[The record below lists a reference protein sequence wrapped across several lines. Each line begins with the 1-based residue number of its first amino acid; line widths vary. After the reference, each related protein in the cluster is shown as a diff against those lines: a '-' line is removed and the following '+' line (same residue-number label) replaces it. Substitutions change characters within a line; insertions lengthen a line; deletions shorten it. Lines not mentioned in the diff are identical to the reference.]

1 MGNSQ
6 PWAVKNSFLSRLEL
20 PRFTP
25 GKKDEHA
32 PYRIISKDGKVQIG
46 LQQMSFFKRR
56 RYWKNILTTVLQL
69 KWRWM
74 FVIFSLGFLVTW
86 TAFAI
91 IYYII
96 ALVHG
101 DIGDNY
107 TGSKRCIAQVGSF
120 TAAFLFSLE
129 TQHTIGYGFR
139 HVTTECGMAV
149 LFVFLQFILGIGVQC
164 VIAGLVVAKLQLAR
178 RCGKTVLFS
187 SKLCVGTYDGEICL
201 MVRVGNTRQCNLVSV
216 KGYGVLM
223 ERATIEG
230 NEGQDILSETS
241 LDFTSENGGEYI
253 NLFWPAV
260 MYCVIANNPQK
271 FVGRLFDGGSELVI
285 TLEGIIESTGQNL
298 QVRTSYK
305 PHEIELG
312 KKFCDLVPRYI
323 HNNAQKSYHV
333 IDHKDFHLTENDP
346 NWTQSFEQY

>member
-1 MGNSQ
+1 
-6 PWAVKNSFLSRLEL
+6 
-20 PRFTP
+20 
-25 GKKDEHA
+25 
-32 PYRIISKDGKVQIG
+32 
-46 LQQMSFFKRR
+46 
-56 RYWKNILTTVLQL
+56 
-69 KWRWM
+69 M
-74 FVIFSLGFLVTW
+74 FVIFSFGFLLTW

-101 DIGDNY
+101 DIGDHY
-107 TGSKRCIAQVGSF
+107 TGSNRCIAQVGSF

-139 HVTTECGMAV
+139 HITTECGMAV

-201 MVRVGNTRQCNLVSV
+201 MVRVGNMRQCNLVSV
-216 KGYGVLM
+216 RGYGVLM
-223 ERATIEG
+223 ERETIEG
-230 NEGQDILSETS
+230 NEGHYILRETS
-241 LDFTSENGGEYI
+241 LEFTSENGGDYI

-260 MYCVIANNPQK
+260 MYCVIANNPSK
-271 FVGRLFDGGSELVI
+271 FVDRLLDDGSELAI

-305 PHEIELG
+305 PQEIELG
-312 KKFCDLVPRYI
+312 KKFFDLVPKYI
-323 HNNAQKSYHV
+323 HNNDQKSYHV
-333 IDHKDFHLTENDP
+333 IDHKDFHLTEIDP
-346 NWTQSFEQY
+346 NWIQHFEKN